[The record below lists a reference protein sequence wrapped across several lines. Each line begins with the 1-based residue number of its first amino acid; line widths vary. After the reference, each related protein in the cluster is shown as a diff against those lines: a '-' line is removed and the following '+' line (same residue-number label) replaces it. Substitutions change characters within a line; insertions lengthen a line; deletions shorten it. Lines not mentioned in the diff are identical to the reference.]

1 MTPDQTTDQPTDQ
14 RRPGEQPNRL
24 ATLPLFCAPTA
35 PVQPQ
40 APTALAHPSPVTL
53 RSVPARPVMPSHLMP
68 SVMPSSSPD
77 RPGDVALPPPA
88 PALRPVVP
96 PAQPVEQAASGLLDW
111 GQVRAFRQQAA
122 ELLTAQLR
130 DRAGLDEPS
139 RREIGRALIVAML
152 NDHTDTLIGQ
162 GSPAPTPAAQAA
174 MLTAVFDSLFSLG
187 RLQSLVDTP
196 GVENVEI
203 RGFDQVHLVYGDGA
217 VQVGPPVADSDEELI
232 ETLAFL
238 AAQAGRS
245 FTPLNWEL
253 DLRLHGGHRLA
264 ARAWRCPRPTVV
276 IRVHR
281 YIDVDLSDLQ
291 RLGMIDGVLMEFLR
305 AAVRAGKA
313 IVVSG
318 AQGVGK
324 TLLVRALCNELDPW
338 ESIATIE
345 TEFEL
350 HLDEL
355 PHRHYRVTP
364 YEGRPG
370 SGERGLDGRSAGEVT
385 LNGLLYSV
393 LRTNVSRII
402 VGEVRGPEVI
412 PMLKAAQSST
422 GTLSTTHATSARAA
436 LERLATCAL
445 ESGPHVT
452 SEFAYQLLAGG
463 IDLIVQIGM
472 RDETHTGGRKHRYI
486 TEVLEVGPGENGRP
500 AVSDVF
506 TAGLDGRAVPRTR
519 PSFLAD
525 LQRTGFDPAWL
536 EQNHGTWSDST
547 WTSGE
552 RR

>member
-1 MTPDQTTDQPTDQ
+1 
-14 RRPGEQPNRL
+14 
-24 ATLPLFCAPTA
+24 
-35 PVQPQ
+35 
-40 APTALAHPSPVTL
+40 
-53 RSVPARPVMPSHLMP
+53 
-68 SVMPSSSPD
+68 
-77 RPGDVALPPPA
+77 
-88 PALRPVVP
+88 VP

-291 RLGMIDGVLMEFLR
+291 RLGMIGRVPGAAARRGRRGPAAQARLEALAEDR
-305 AAVRAGKA
+305 A
-313 IVVSG
+313 
-318 AQGVGK
+318 QE
-324 TLLVRALCNELDPW
+324 RALGL
-338 ESIATIE
+338 
-345 TEFEL
+345 F
-350 HLDEL
+350 
-355 PHRHYRVTP
+355 R
-364 YEGRPG
+364 GRAQA
-370 SGERGLDGRSAGEVT
+370 GR
-385 LNGLLYSV
+385 L
-393 LRTNVSRII
+393 
-402 VGEVRGPEVI
+402 
-412 PMLKAAQSST
+412 AAAST
-422 GTLSTTHATSARAA
+422 GCSD
-436 LERLATCAL
+436 ERC
-445 ESGPHVT
+445 G
-452 SEFAYQLLAGG
+452 AG
-463 IDLIVQIGM
+463 D
-472 RDETHTGGRKHRYI
+472 D
-486 TEVLEVGPGENGRP
+486 RP
-500 AVSDVF
+500 
-506 TAGLDGRAVPRTR
+506 
-519 PSFLAD
+519 
-525 LQRTGFDPAWL
+525 QR
-536 EQNHGTWSDST
+536 
-547 WTSGE
+547 GE
-552 RR
+552 RRERSSRVARSHVGRTRFKRGQSGRQHCQRP